1 MRRVFYYSR
10 GIPMKRYLFFLI
22 LLLVLS
28 GCSTVNNTENKATEN
43 QVKTIDQTEKKL
55 NVQEDVYVPNPQ
67 ITDDINLVTVGETVT
82 DDKGELTLK
91 SYKLLNK
98 TVNIG
103 GVEMVLKDA
112 KLLHFVP
119 DYSMIDFFHS
129 YTHEEEFD
137 FIKVGV
143 EVKNTSDKDIKFTP
157 VAFVKTNNGELKTWE
172 EDIFLEELTGEIQ
185 RNDVKKGNMGFIL
198 ENTNDIKSIEI
209 LTSDVLDSLGENV
222 EKAKTI
228 KLDI

>member
-1 MRRVFYYSR
+1 
-10 GIPMKRYLFFLI
+10 MKRYLFFLI

-28 GCSTVNNTENKATEN
+28 GCSSVYTTEDKATEN

-82 DDKGELTLK
+82 DAKGELTLK

-137 FIKVGV
+137 FIKVGI

-157 VAFVKTNNGELKTWE
+157 VAFVKTNKGELKTWE
-172 EDIFLEELTGEIQ
+172 EDIFLEEMTGEIQ
-185 RNDVKKGNMGFIL
+185 RNDVKKGSMGFIL

-209 LTSDVLDSLGENV
+209 LTSDVLDGVGEHV

>member
-1 MRRVFYYSR
+1 MRRVFYYAR

-137 FIKVGV
+137 FIKVGI

-209 LTSDVLDSLGENV
+209 LTSDVLDGMGENV

>member
-1 MRRVFYYSR
+1 
-10 GIPMKRYLFFLI
+10 MKRYLFFLI

-28 GCSTVNNTENKATEN
+28 GCSSLNNAEDKSTRD
-43 QVKTIDQTEKKL
+43 QVKTIDQTEKNF

-67 ITDDINLVTVGETVT
+67 ITDDINLVTVGETVS

-103 GVEMVLKDA
+103 GVEMVIKDA

-119 DYSMIDFFHS
+119 DYSMIDFFHA

-137 FIKVGV
+137 FIKVGI
-143 EVKNTSDKDIKFTP
+143 EVKNSSDKDIKFTP
-157 VAFVKTNNGELKTWE
+157 VAFVKTNKGELKTWE

-209 LTSDVLDSLGENV
+209 LTSDVLDGVGKNV

-228 KLDI
+228 ELEI

>member
-1 MRRVFYYSR
+1 MRRVFLDSR

-22 LLLVLS
+22 LLLVLT
-28 GCSTVNNTENKATEN
+28 GCSSENKSEDKVTGDR
-43 QVKTIDQTEKKL
+43 VKTIDQTEKKR
-55 NVQEDVYVPNPQ
+55 NVQEDIYVPNPQ
-67 ITDDINLVTVGETVT
+67 ITDDINLVTVGETIS

-103 GVEMVLKDA
+103 GVEMVIKDA

-119 DYSMIDFFHS
+119 DYSMIDFFHA

-137 FIKVGV
+137 FIKVGL
-143 EVKNTSDKDIKFTP
+143 EVKNSSDKDIKFSP

-172 EDIFLEELTGEIQ
+172 EDIFLEELTGDIQ

-198 ENTNDIKSIEI
+198 ENTTDLKSIEI
-209 LTSDVLDSLGENV
+209 LTSDVLDGMGENV

-228 KLDI
+228 TLDI

>member
-1 MRRVFYYSR
+1 
-10 GIPMKRYLFFLI
+10 MKRYLFLLI
-22 LLLVLS
+22 LLFVLT
-28 GCSTVNNTENKATEN
+28 GCSSENITEDKATGD
-43 QVKTIDQTEKKL
+43 QVKTIDQTEKKRHI
-55 NVQEDVYVPNPQ
+55 QEDAYVPNPQ
-67 ITDDINLVTVGETVT
+67 ITDDINLVTVGETVS

-103 GVEMVLKDA
+103 GVEMVIKDA

-119 DYSMIDFFHS
+119 DYSMIDFFHA

-137 FIKVGV
+137 FIKVGI
-143 EVKNTSDKDIKFTP
+143 EVKNSSDRDLKFTP
-157 VAFVKTNNGELKTWE
+157 VAFAKTNQGELKSWE

-185 RNDVKKGNMGFIL
+185 KNDVKKGNMGFIL
-198 ENTNDIKSIEI
+198 ENTNDLKSIEI
-209 LTSDVLDSLGENV
+209 LTSDVLDVMGENV

-228 KLDI
+228 TLDI